1 MKILISLLYLL
12 IATIS
17 FAKQTTEISGR
28 ITNSQTGEPI
38 FNVSI
43 YLVGT
48 YIGTT
53 TNKDGYYT
61 LKIPTGKQTLKF
73 YHLVYNKKE
82 IELDIKKDSVYTLNI
97 ELEEIVLQLGT
108 VTVQGKRDI
117 PTSNYIINERSIKN
131 MPALAEPDIMRA
143 VSFLPGIVQYSD
155 YNVELNIR
163 GGWSDQNKILY
174 DDVEV
179 YNPYHLFGIFSAFN
193 LWTIDEVRVWS
204 ANFPAQY
211 GGKLSGIVSMKS
223 KPQSSKPFT
232 KLNVSLIMANL
243 ALSRKFGD
251 TFVMFAARRPYLD
264 LLMALVGQTD
274 MLLRMYDL
282 NLKVSH
288 KFSNNFAA
296 DLILFASNEGGT
308 FDEGENNNKSE
319 SDSGNRVIATKFN
332 YKKHQLLFSFFRN
345 LLDGKDNTSFAN
357 NRFDD
362 FNVKYFTELIYDNH
376 RHQFGANY
384 QYLHAIYNWNMKT
397 VLAEDDFL
405 KLNIPDSL
413 YKISKFSNYSIWFD
427 SKLFLSN
434 TIQLGVKNIFYY
446 GNNTTYFSP
455 GISFE
460 WHPHS
465 KYRFT
470 IGAERNYQF
479 TTTGIS
485 TSNIFMVG
493 NPIFILD
500 KPISANIYSIGNKL
514 NLGGGYNVSMELY
527 YKNYDRV
534 VKLNNDFENYPNFID
549 GSGTAY
555 GIELFLE
562 KRTGRVTY
570 QINYSYLKTSYKF
583 SNKNFNP
590 SWNLPHTLKGLLGVM
605 LGKTWKFNLSLIYRS
620 GALYQKAIGY
630 YKGIGTNAYEDINK
644 YEIWRLEDHLIFDKN
659 KYRFNPYW
667 RLDVSLRKQYSNKYF
682 DWELYIQ
689 IQNITFNSN
698 ALEVY
703 STKYAKS
710 TIINGKHGDS
720 SYLPGL
726 PILPSVGVEFT
737 F

>member
-28 ITNSQTGEPI
+28 ITNFQTGEPI

-82 IELDIKKDSVYTLNI
+82 IELDLKKDSVYTLNI

-108 VTVQGKRDI
+108 VTVQGKQDI

-193 LWTIDEVRVWS
+193 LWTIDEVQVWS

-223 KPQSSKPFT
+223 KPQSSKLFT

-288 KFSNNFAA
+288 KFSNNFAT

-308 FDEGENNNKSE
+308 FDEEENNTKSE

-345 LLDGKDNTSFAN
+345 LMDGKDNTSFAN

-362 FNVKYFTELIYDNH
+362 FNVKP
-376 RHQFGANY
+376 
-384 QYLHAIYNWNMKT
+384 KK
-397 VLAEDDFL
+397 L
-405 KLNIPDSL
+405 KR
-413 YKISKFSNYSIWFD
+413 
-427 SKLFLSN
+427 
-434 TIQLGVKNIFYY
+434 
-446 GNNTTYFSP
+446 
-455 GISFE
+455 E
-460 WHPHS
+460 
-465 KYRFT
+465 
-470 IGAERNYQF
+470 
-479 TTTGIS
+479 
-485 TSNIFMVG
+485 
-493 NPIFILD
+493 
-500 KPISANIYSIGNKL
+500 
-514 NLGGGYNVSMELY
+514 
-527 YKNYDRV
+527 
-534 VKLNNDFENYPNFID
+534 
-549 GSGTAY
+549 
-555 GIELFLE
+555 
-562 KRTGRVTY
+562 
-570 QINYSYLKTSYKF
+570 
-583 SNKNFNP
+583 
-590 SWNLPHTLKGLLGVM
+590 
-605 LGKTWKFNLSLIYRS
+605 
-620 GALYQKAIGY
+620 
-630 YKGIGTNAYEDINK
+630 
-644 YEIWRLEDHLIFDKN
+644 
-659 KYRFNPYW
+659 
-667 RLDVSLRKQYSNKYF
+667 
-682 DWELYIQ
+682 
-689 IQNITFNSN
+689 
-698 ALEVY
+698 
-703 STKYAKS
+703 KS
-710 TIINGKHGDS
+710 TIKLLLNE
-720 SYLPGL
+720 L
-726 PILPSVGVEFT
+726 
-737 F
+737 